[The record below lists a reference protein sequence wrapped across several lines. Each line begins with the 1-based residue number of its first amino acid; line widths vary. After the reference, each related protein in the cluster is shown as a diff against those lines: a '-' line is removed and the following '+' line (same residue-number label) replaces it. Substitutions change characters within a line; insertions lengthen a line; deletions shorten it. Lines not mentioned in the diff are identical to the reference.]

1 MVLDWGDGKLSDSAF
16 EGSIV
21 LPAVTTGEVSYDG
34 VSAEAKCGCN
44 LLFRV
49 SSVGLEVDLID
60 GLVVA
65 SHGEQLRASIAVRKK
80 P

>member
-1 MVLDWGDGKLSDSAF
+1 
-16 EGSIV
+16 
-21 LPAVTTGEVSYDG
+21 
-34 VSAEAKCGCN
+34 
-44 LLFRV
+44 
-49 SSVGLEVDLID
+49 VGLEVDLID

>member
-1 MVLDWGDGKLSDSAF
+1 MVLDRGDGKLIDSAF
-16 EGSIV
+16 ESPIV
-21 LPAVTTGEVSYDG
+21 LPAVTTGEVGYNS
-34 VSAEAKCGCN
+34 VATEAECGCN

-65 SHGEQLRASIAVRKK
+65 SHGEQLRLIFR
-80 P
+80 

>member
-1 MVLDWGDGKLSDSAF
+1 MVLDRGDGKLIDSAF
-16 EGSIV
+16 ESLIV
-21 LPAVTTGEVSYDG
+21 LPAVTAREVGYDG
-34 VSAEAKCGCN
+34 VAAQAECGCN

-49 SSVGLEVDLID
+49 SSMGLEVDLID

-65 SHGEQLRASIAVRKK
+65 SHGEQLLASIAVREK

>member
-1 MVLDWGDGKLSDSAF
+1 MVLNWGDGKLIDSAF
-16 EGSIV
+16 EAAIV
-21 LPAVTTGEVSYDG
+21 LPAVTTGQVGYDG
-34 VSAEAKCGCN
+34 VSAQAECGCN

-49 SSVGLEVDLID
+49 SSMGLEVDLID

-65 SHGEQLRASIAVRKK
+65 SHGEQLRASIALRKK